1 MIALAT
7 YSDDKILE
15 IVEPLMDNMLEGS
28 TQIDHAKHVRD
39 FTDRLKVIVTDE
51 KLSAMCEDYQEKLG
65 FFDKRE
71 VVAIFRRQHSVA
83 VTWRL
88 WFTKSTDEFVCEAMF
103 VERDG
108 RLYFE
113 HCMIF

>member
-1 MIALAT
+1 MELAS
-7 YSDDKILE
+7 YSDEKILE
-15 IVEPLMDNMLEGS
+15 IVEPLMQNMLDGS
-28 TQIDHAKHVRD
+28 TQINHAKHVKD
-39 FTDRLKVIVTDE
+39 FTKRLKVIVTDE
-51 KLSAMCEDYQEKLG
+51 NLSKMCEDYQEKLG
-65 FFDKRE
+65 FFDRRE
-71 VVAIFRRQHSVA
+71 PVAIFRRELSVA

-108 RLYFE
+108 KLLFE